1 MSCNGKAGPA
11 PAGGWLEGDQRRAWL
26 AYIRIQLRLA
36 YEMNRQLLADSGM
49 SLPDYDVLTAL
60 SVADGGR
67 MPITVLAAH
76 IGWERSRLSHHARR
90 MSARGLVTCGPSAA
104 DRRVTEVGLTGRGRQ
119 ALEEAAP
126 GHVDLVRRLFFE
138 GLPDGLVRPLSEAN
152 HRDPV
157 MTSHMN
163 DRKPGSV
170 TIDIGS
176 LGMTKRDRDLAKR
189 ESGAVTAGSGQVTGL
204 ARPLIIAV
212 VAVWGLGYGAVP
224 VAAQSWMARAMPASV
239 EGGLALFVSA
249 LQGSLA
255 AGSAAGGI
263 VYDAEGP
270 GGVLVVAA
278 VFAALGGADPA
289 GPGRSGHQRRAGA
302 RRHDGPR
309 RPHDRTTVLRPGRPS
324 RRRPAR
330 SSQQHT
336 VRDDDADVTVRGH
349 TEAAARK
356 GRNCYA

>member
-1 MSCNGKAGPA
+1 MSRNGKADPV
-11 PAGGWLEGDQRRAWL
+11 PAGGWLEGDQQRAWL
-26 AYIRIQLRLA
+26 AYIRVQLRLA

-104 DRRVTEVGLTGRGRQ
+104 DRRVTEVALTGRGRQ

-138 GLPDGLVRPLSEAN
+138 GLPDGLVGPLSEAN

-157 MTSHMN
+157 MTSHIN

-176 LGMTKRDRDLAKR
+176 LDMTKR
-189 ESGAVTAGSGQVTGL
+189 ETGTVTAGSGQVTGP
-204 ARPLIIAV
+204 ARPLIIGLV
-212 VAVWGLGYGAVP
+212 GVWGLGYGAVP
-224 VAAQSWMARAMPASV
+224 VAAQSWMARAMPANV

-255 AGSAAGGI
+255 AGSAVGGV
-263 VYDAEGP
+263 VYDADGP
-270 GGVLVVAA
+270 GGVLIVAAVVAA
-278 VFAALGGADPA
+278 LGALILLG
-289 GPGRSGHQRRAGA
+289 RAGA
-302 RRHDGPR
+302 AISSP
-309 RPHDRTTVLRPGRPS
+309 PA
-324 RRRPAR
+324 RPAGGR
-330 SSQQHT
+330 GP
-336 VRDDDADVTVRGH
+336 DAPAPPPGAIDP
-349 TEAAARK
+349 AANSA
-356 GRNCYA
+356 